1 MVPDTIGAVF
11 GVLLAISPG
20 LVFEFIRE
28 HRRPTADR
36 SAFREAAWVAAAS
49 VAFSTAAL
57 ILVLLA
63 QMAVPEL
70 LADPSEWLSLGSVYA
85 ADHVSEVIAF
95 VVVWTGLGCLLAALS
110 AVIVIKKTADIDP
123 NTTAWFHVFR
133 TKSPSGKDRG
143 IRVRLHD
150 GDEYTGRLIYY
161 DAHILYAD
169 REIVLGPPLYR
180 KAPNTEKF
188 DPLPPDEGWERVV
201 IPATSIDVMWVR
213 YPPRIARTT

>member
-1 MVPDTIGAVF
+1 VFPDTIGAVF

-20 LVFEFIRE
+20 LVYEFIRE
-28 HRRPTADR
+28 RRRPTADR

-63 QMAVPEL
+63 QIAVPDL
-70 LADPSEWLSLGSVYA
+70 LADPSQWLALGGSYA
-85 ADHVSEVIAF
+85 TGHVAQVIAF
-95 VVVWTGLGCLLAALS
+95 VVSWTALGCGLAALT
-110 AVIVIKKTADIDP
+110 AFKVIKKTADIDP

-133 TKSPSGKDRG
+133 KRSPPDRDRS
-143 IRVRLHD
+143 IRVQLRD
-150 GDEYTGRLIYY
+150 GDEYIGRLVYY

-169 REIVLGPPLYR
+169 REIVLGPPLHR
-180 KAPNTEKF
+180 RASSAERF

-201 IPATSIDVMWVR
+201 IPATSIDVMWIR
-213 YPPRIARTT
+213 YPPRIDGP

>member
-1 MVPDTIGAVF
+1 MVPDTIGAVL

-63 QMAVPEL
+63 QMAVPDL
-70 LADPSEWLSLGSVYA
+70 LADPSAWLSLGSTYA
-85 ADHVSEVIAF
+85 VDHVAQVIAF
-95 VVVWTGLGCLLAALS
+95 VVLWTAIGCGLAALT
-110 AVIVIKKTADIDP
+110 AVMLIRKTADIDP

-133 TKSPSGKDRG
+133 TNSPPGKDRG

-150 GDEYTGRLIYY
+150 GDQYTGRLVYY
-161 DAHILYAD
+161 DAHILHAD

-180 KAPNTEKF
+180 MAASAREF
-188 DPLPPDEGWERVV
+188 EPLPPDEGWERVV

-213 YPPRIARTT
+213 YPPRIART